1 MILFLFVFENLN
13 LDTLLP
19 VSEATK
25 LSSYFNSFLYAH
37 PTRRTPAAANWKSF
51 RNLGV
56 SKPTDSKAVAAENVK
71 KIDIDVTPLNE
82 TPINRSF
89 NIYLHNVKDLNGL
102 IERFTRRNSKI
113 GKNILNYKKKSE
125 FFDG

>member
-1 MILFLFVFENLN
+1 MY
-13 LDTLLP
+13 T
-19 VSEATK
+19 
-25 LSSYFNSFLYAH
+25 H

-56 SKPTDSKAVAAENVK
+56 SKPTDSNAVAAENVK
-71 KIDIDVTPLNE
+71 LIDIDATPLNE

-89 NIYLHNVKDLNGL
+89 NIYLHNVKDLKGL

-113 GKNILNYKKKSE
+113 GKDNLNYNKKSE
-125 FFDG
+125 SFDG